1 MLALSLGADMRRRE
15 FITLLGSAAA
25 WPLAARAQ
33 QPERMRRI
41 GVLMTTAADDLES
54 QARLAPFVDG
64 LKESGWTDGRNVQ
77 FDFRFGTDIA
87 TTRKHAAEMIAL
99 APEVI
104 LAQGSQAAGAAASNS
119 HRADRI
125 RDRP

>member
-1 MLALSLGADMRRRE
+1 M
-15 FITLLGSAAA
+15 TTSAAMHSGLLTIWNHRPA
-25 WPLAARAQ
+25 SP
-33 QPERMRRI
+33 
-41 GVLMTTAADDLES
+41 
-54 QARLAPFVDG
+54 PFVDG

-104 LAQGSQAAGAAASNS
+104 LAQGSQAAG
-119 HRADRI
+119 RCCM
-125 RDRP
+125 